1 MASGRD
7 EWASSTQ
14 SLKRESKYLF
24 KAVRDSVRDSIR
36 DSFREFS
43 SSSTENTANSQDA
56 APNVEPTHSQQV
68 VSSSPAIFQYDAL
81 PGKGFI
87 RLLTILPGDDEEVIP
102 LRLSAVMLHDSV
114 GGYESLSYVWGDP
127 KQPKKYV
134 IVNGASLEIYES
146 LHTILKSLRPRSTAE
161 SRVIWVDAICINQG
175 SVTERN
181 EQVPM
186 MDRIYQTSWR
196 TIVWLGSETKK
207 SEESFSMLNDLAQD
221 AVTLRNTSSASSLDK
236 GTIADDVDS
245 ASLPAIIQQ
254 FLRREPIQSP
264 KKDQYLARRDI
275 WDIFSCDWWYR
286 AWTLQEIL
294 LSSSIILD
302 IIPYLTIKSLRL
314 QLGLQ
319 RDPAPDQPDF
329 RAEGVLKLLEMCRQ
343 REAKDPRDKI
353 YAIFGIVKAFQK
365 LRPASD
371 TVHRILMDPDYTNPV
386 VYVYRMLTQQLIE
399 ATESL
404 DVLGVCPQSMRRGL
418 PSWVTDWSISGS
430 FAVPLTRDSLDRP
443 RRTHATRGAVARV
456 KFPPDAVTLV
466 LRGHEVTKVKSVSE
480 VLGRVHYNLGSR
492 EWDVSGIAEIEG
504 LRLQMKEV
512 WKEGVNQVHR
522 FLHAAA
528 AYIHTLLEWERFAAR
543 TSPQNPGGEDAES
556 VYWKTLCAGT
566 VSNFYAHGY
575 ITLGS
580 PQLTL
585 TMIVRPERPLK
596 DRSKVPRVAGG
607 GRTPPE

>member
-1 MASGRD
+1 MLGCGVRHSIN
-7 EWASSTQ
+7 
-14 SLKRESKYLF
+14 
-24 KAVRDSVRDSIR
+24 KAFYR
-36 DSFREFS
+36 
-43 SSSTENTANSQDA
+43 
-56 APNVEPTHSQQV
+56 
-68 VSSSPAIFQYDAL
+68 
-81 PGKGFI
+81 
-87 RLLTILPGDDEEVIP
+87 
-102 LRLSAVMLHDSV
+102 
-114 GGYESLSYVWGDP
+114 GDP
-127 KQPKKYV
+127 KQPKKSV

-207 SEESFSMLNDLAQD
+207 SEDSFSMLNDLAQD

-294 LSSSIILD
+294 LSSSIILVQGSHEIDWQDFCLAVDHGLRTGIWYFMAAGTFVAED

-371 TVHRILMDPDYTNPV
+371 TVHRILMNPDYTNPV